1 MIAVTPEDMEWYTP
15 PHILDRVYAV
25 IGRPDLDPCCN
36 RHGPPNVAAND
47 YCRLPERDGLT
58 EPWRGNVFLNP
69 PYGREIGKW
78 IDKAC
83 AEYLAGN
90 THTMIALVPVKS
102 DTQWWAE
109 MMGTAVCWCAIRGRL
124 NFINPGTADEHK
136 RKTGTFASAAVLFAP
151 DTATLKRF
159 WDAFGRVG
167 DIWVPSNI
175 PYRTQYPRERY
186 GGKRRTGP

>member
-1 MIAVTPEDMEWYTP
+1 MIAVTPEDQEWYTP
-15 PHILDRVYAV
+15 QHILDRVYAV
-25 IGRPDLDPCCN
+25 IGQPDIDPCCN
-36 RHGPPNVAAND
+36 RYGPPNVAAKY

-58 EPWRGNVFLNP
+58 EPWHGNVFLNP

-90 THTMIALVPVKS
+90 THTMIALVPVKC

-124 NFINPGTADEHK
+124 NFGSPNAADENK
-136 RKTGTFASAAVLFAP
+136 RKTGTFASAVVLF
-151 DTATLKRF
+151 TADGVTLQRF
-159 WDAFGRVG
+159 WDTFGRVG
-167 DIWVPSNI
+167 DIWIPSNI
-175 PYRTQYPRERY
+175 WYRTRFPREKY
-186 GGKRRTGP
+186 GGKRRACP